1 MPDPALPA
9 PPVLEVDLGP
19 GVRAAF
25 TGRTGGT
32 SPAPWSGLNLGLGV
46 GDDAGRVLAHRES
59 VGRWLGAPLVF
70 GTQVHGA
77 GVRVLSRDDRAARLE
92 HGDGAATCGE
102 HDALVTA
109 QAGLGLGVLVADCV
123 PVLLADPGARVVGV
137 AHAGRAG
144 LLAGVVGA
152 ALGAL
157 LAQGA
162 RADRVRAVVGPSAC
176 GRCYEVPAQMRE
188 EVAAVRPGTRS
199 TTSWGTPALDLP
211 AGVVDELRAA
221 GVREITTTDVCT
233 LEDERFYSHRLA
245 SRDGLTT
252 GRFAG
257 VVALERAGARS

>member
-1 MPDPALPA
+1 MHDPALTA

-25 TGRTGGT
+25 TGRAGGS

-46 GDDAGRVLAHRES
+46 GDDPRRVLAHRET
-59 VGRWLGAPLVF
+59 VGRGLGAPLVF

-77 GVRVLSRDDRAARLE
+77 GVRVLTAPDRAARVERGELA
-92 HGDGAATCGE
+92 DTCGE

-109 QAGLGLGVLVADCV
+109 QPGLGLGVLVADCV
-123 PVLLADPGARVVGV
+123 PVLLADPLSRVVGV

-144 LLAGVVGA
+144 LAEGVVGA
-152 ALGAL
+152 ALDAL
-157 LAQGA
+157 LSQGA
-162 RADRVRAVVGPSAC
+162 QIDQVRAVVGPSAC
-176 GRCYEVPAQMRE
+176 GRCYEVPAALRD
-188 EVAAVRPGTRS
+188 EVDARIPGTAS

-211 AGVVDELRAA
+211 AGVVAELRAA
-221 GVREITTTDVCT
+221 GVGRILTTEICT

-245 SRDGLTT
+245 TREGVTT

-257 VVALERAGARS
+257 VVALE